1 MRPTLG
7 DLLAALLSGLLAA
20 VLWFGAIAASFW
32 LVGEVY
38 GWWDWWRAVL

>member
-1 MRPTLG
+1 MKPTLG
-7 DLLAALLSGLLAA
+7 TLLAAVLQAVLAA